1 MIALDPQ
8 TREFGW
14 DSVGPQRRIRSGTM
28 PVDAP
33 LVAVEVP
40 LVGDHRRKHWAKVVY
55 SVDPTKS
62 SGWAFVGDFIND
74 GGIQDVPAGSVLLAY
89 GETGSRTNPHP
100 EVRVYSVNPDSTLSP
115 EVEASGRAWARTIR
129 DTVER
134 LLDSDRAVHLEWQV
148 ELTAFSDEAL
158 AEELERRGW
167 QVGQPKEQR

>member
-1 MIALDPQ
+1 
-8 TREFGW
+8 
-14 DSVGPQRRIRSGTM
+14 M

-33 LVAVEVP
+33 IVAVEVP

-55 SVDPTKS
+55 EVDPTKS

-100 EVRVYSVNPDSTLSP
+100 EVRVFTVNPDCTLSL
-115 EVEASGRAWARTIR
+115 EEEASGRAWARTIR

-134 LLDSDRAVHLEWQV
+134 LLASDRPAWMEWQP
-148 ELTAFSDEAL
+148 ELTTFSDAAL
-158 AEELERRGW
+158 AEELTRRGW
-167 QVGQPKEQR
+167 TVTRAEEK

>member
-1 MIALDPQ
+1 
-8 TREFGW
+8 
-14 DSVGPQRRIRSGTM
+14 M

-33 LVAVEVP
+33 IVAVEVP

-55 SVDPTKS
+55 EVDQTKS

-100 EVRVYSVNPDSTLSP
+100 EVKVYTVNPDSTISM
-115 EVEASGRAWARTIR
+115 EAEASGRAWARTIR

-134 LLDSDRAVHLEWQV
+134 LLDTDRPVHLDWQA
-148 ELTAFSDEAL
+148 ELTTFSDEAL
-158 AEELERRGW
+158 AEELQRRGW
-167 QVGQPKEQR
+167 STQPPKERR